1 MDSLEYNTALV
12 ASFAAAFNRLTTI
25 SNSTLDLRSISS
37 ANTDGVYLFIGESHI
52 TYDDNEGYESYD
64 VFLSWEELLNEDVD
78 INQLVLQRFNKA
90 RANEMAKVQATNQ
103 KRIAEEK
110 ALKKRAARERAKKR
124 AAKEKETYEKL
135 KAKYG

>member
-12 ASFAAAFNRLTTI
+12 ASLAAAFNRLAVVGG
-25 SNSTLDLRSISS
+25 NSRLDLRSINS
-37 ANTDGVYLFIGESHI
+37 ANTDGVYLFIGEG
-52 TYDDNEGYESYD
+52 NEAGDYESYD
-64 VFLSWEELLNEDVD
+64 VFLSWEELLNEALD
-78 INQLVLQRFNKA
+78 INQLIYQRFFKA
-90 RANEMAKVQATNQ
+90 REEEMAKVQATNQ